1 MVFLHV
7 FAGGSTFG
15 HGDCSLCPYLHY
27 LLEEAK
33 HPEKEQAMS
42 TLTPQELEGR
52 LNAHRELLIELLSA
66 MIGGEVTITSF
77 LRRLRDDATFKDN
90 EEDPGVM
97 PDGAFAIENSAARE
111 VRSILEAA
119 RARAAADK

>member
-1 MVFLHV
+1 
-7 FAGGSTFG
+7 
-15 HGDCSLCPYLHY
+15 
-27 LLEEAK
+27 
-33 HPEKEQAMS
+33 MS

-52 LNAHRELLIELLSA
+52 LNAHREVLIELLSA

-90 EEDPGVM
+90 EEDPGLL

-111 VRSILEAA
+111 VRSILDAA
-119 RARAAADK
+119 RARAEADK

>member
-1 MVFLHV
+1 
-7 FAGGSTFG
+7 
-15 HGDCSLCPYLHY
+15 
-27 LLEEAK
+27 
-33 HPEKEQAMS
+33 MS
-42 TLTPQELEGR
+42 MLTPQELEGR

-90 EEDPGVM
+90 EEDPGLL

-119 RARAAADK
+119 RARAEADK